1 MQTKNSPSVFGGALL
16 VTGSCVGA
24 GMLGLPIMT
33 GLVGFFPSLILFF
46 IAAIFMTF
54 TALLLVEVQQEF
66 SQPVNLS
73 TMCGFSLGKVGRF
86 LCWVTYLFLFYAL
99 LVAYTAL
106 SGHHTSLLLE
116 HFLSVNLPEWV
127 GSLFFVILFGAVV
140 YRGTTPVDL
149 LNRFFMVFKIL
160 AYFGLIFVGS
170 RFIDTNLYS
179 RVSWNYLLPAIPIM
193 IISFGFHNMVPSLV
207 KHFGNDSRKVV
218 LSILWGVLMTVVVNL
233 VWQWVALGSIPV
245 GGKDGLMDSYQ
256 KGVDAAQS
264 MSMVLSTP
272 SVSLFS
278 NALAFFAI
286 MTSFLAQSMSLVHFL
301 QDATQVKVKEG
312 QESFSITCLALLPPL
327 LIAILGPNLFFS
339 ALNFAGGICTMLLF
353 GVLPVWMCWIK
364 RYQRGHRSG
373 FMAPGGR
380 VVFIV
385 LFLFALFVMVYQLS
399 SMMGVIGG
407 N

>member
-66 SQPVNLS
+66 SEPVNLS

-233 VWQWVALGSIPV
+233 LWQWVALGSIPV

-312 QESFSITCLALLPPL
+312 QESFPITCLALLPPL

-364 RYQRGHRSG
+364 RYQRGHKSG

-385 LFLFALFVMVYQLS
+385 LLLFALFVMAYQLS
-399 SMMGVIGG
+399 SMMGVVGG
-407 N
+407 I

>member
-1 MQTKNSPSVFGGALL
+1 MVAKSSPSIFGGALL

-33 GLVGFFPSLILFF
+33 GLVGFFPSLILFVV
-46 IAAIFMTF
+46 AAFFMTF

-66 SQPVNLS
+66 SHPVNLS

-106 SGHHTSLLLE
+106 SGHHSSLLLE
-116 HFLSVNLPEWV
+116 HFLGVNIPEWA

-140 YRGTTPVDL
+140 YRGTTPVDM

-160 AYFGLIFVGS
+160 AYCGLIFLGAKYVEPA
-170 RFIDTNLYS
+170 LYS
-179 RVSWNYLLPAIPIM
+179 RVSWIFLLPAVPIM

-207 KHFGNDSRKVV
+207 KHFANDTKKVV
-218 LSILWGVLMTVVVNL
+218 LSIVIGVLITLIVNL
-233 VWQWVALGSIPV
+233 VWQWVALGTIPV
-245 GGKDGLMDSYQ
+245 GGENGLMQSYK

-264 MSMVLSTP
+264 MSLVLSNPT
-272 SVSLFS
+272 VSLFS

-301 QDATQVKVKEG
+301 QDATKVKLKEG
-312 QESFSITCLALLPPL
+312 QESFPITCLALLPPL
-327 LIAILGPNLFFS
+327 IVAILGPNLFFS
-339 ALNFAGGICTMLLF
+339 ALNFAGGICAMLLF
-353 GVLPVWMCWIK
+353 GVFPVWMCWVK
-364 RYQRGHRSG
+364 RYKRGHTAG
-373 FMAPGGR
+373 FMVPGGKG
-380 VVFIV
+380 VFAL
-385 LFLFALFVMVYQLS
+385 LFLFALFVMGYQLA
-399 SMMGVIGG
+399 SMMGVLGG
-407 N
+407 G

>member
-46 IAAIFMTF
+46 IAAVFMTF

-66 SQPVNLS
+66 SEPVNLS

-218 LSILWGVLMTVVVNL
+218 LSILWGVLITVVVNL
-233 VWQWVALGSIPV
+233 LWQWVALGSIPV

-264 MSMVLSTP
+264 MSMVLSSP

-312 QESFSITCLALLPPL
+312 QESFPITCLALLPPL

-364 RYQRGHRSG
+364 RYQRGHKSG

-385 LFLFALFVMVYQLS
+385 LLLFALFVMAYQLS
-399 SMMGVIGG
+399 SMMGVVGG
-407 N
+407 I

>member
-233 VWQWVALGSIPV
+233 LWQWVALGSIPV

-312 QESFSITCLALLPPL
+312 QESFPITCLALLPPL

-364 RYQRGHRSG
+364 RYQRGHKSG

-385 LFLFALFVMVYQLS
+385 LFLFALFVMAYQLS
-399 SMMGVIGG
+399 SMMGVVGG
-407 N
+407 I

>member
-1 MQTKNSPSVFGGALL
+1 
-16 VTGSCVGA
+16 
-24 GMLGLPIMT
+24 
-33 GLVGFFPSLILFF
+33 
-46 IAAIFMTF
+46 
-54 TALLLVEVQQEF
+54 
-66 SQPVNLS
+66 
-73 TMCGFSLGKVGRF
+73 
-86 LCWVTYLFLFYAL
+86 
-99 LVAYTAL
+99 
-106 SGHHTSLLLE
+106 
-116 HFLSVNLPEWV
+116 V

-233 VWQWVALGSIPV
+233 LWQWVALGSIPV

-312 QESFSITCLALLPPL
+312 QESFPITCLALLPPL

-364 RYQRGHRSG
+364 RYQRGHKSG

-385 LFLFALFVMVYQLS
+385 LLLFALFVMAYQLS
-399 SMMGVIGG
+399 SMMGVVGG
-407 N
+407 I

>member
-66 SQPVNLS
+66 SEPVNLS

-233 VWQWVALGSIPV
+233 LWQWVALGSIPV

-312 QESFSITCLALLPPL
+312 QESFPITCLALLPPL

-364 RYQRGHRSG
+364 RYQRGHKSG

-385 LFLFALFVMVYQLS
+385 LFLFALFVMAYQLS
-399 SMMGVIGG
+399 SMMGVVGG
-407 N
+407 I

>member
-66 SQPVNLS
+66 SEPVNLS

-218 LSILWGVLMTVVVNL
+218 LSILWGVLITVVVNL
-233 VWQWVALGSIPV
+233 LWQWVALGSIPV

-264 MSMVLSTP
+264 MSMVLSSP

-312 QESFSITCLALLPPL
+312 QESFPITCLALLPPL

-364 RYQRGHRSG
+364 RYQRGHKSG

-385 LFLFALFVMVYQLS
+385 LLLFALFVMAYQLS
-399 SMMGVIGG
+399 SMMGVVGG
-407 N
+407 I